1 MKKIESFCVDHRKLS
16 EGVYIS
22 RVDGDVVTYDMRVCK
37 PNSGFVLDN
46 VTMHTTEH
54 MIATFVRNS
63 DIAEHVI
70 YFGPMGCQTGF
81 YLLVRDSVSA
91 ETVLDTIKQ
100 VLLQTINHIGDVFG
114 KSEIE
119 CGNYKTL
126 EIETA
131 KTMCAEY
138 YEKIKHLHRI
148 LTYKEVEE
156 QSCSI

>member
-1 MKKIESFCVDHRKLS
+1 MKKIESFCVDHRKLN

-22 RVDGDVVTYDMRVCK
+22 RVDGDIITYDMRVCK
-37 PNSGFVLDN
+37 PNSGVVLDN

-63 DIAEHVI
+63 EISENVI

-81 YLLVRDSVSA
+81 YLLVRDSITHK
-91 ETVLDTIKQ
+91 TVLDTIKN
-100 VLLQTINHIGDVFG
+100 VLIKTVNHTGDVFG

-126 EIETA
+126 EIEAA
-131 KTMCAEY
+131 KKMCAEY
-138 YEKIKHLHRI
+138 YEKIKGLNQI

-156 QSCSI
+156 K

>member
-1 MKKIESFCVDHRKLS
+1 MKKIESFCVDHRKLN

-37 PNSGFVLDN
+37 PNTDVVLDN
-46 VTMHTTEH
+46 VTMHTAEH

-63 DIAEHVI
+63 EISESVI

-81 YLLVRDSVSA
+81 YLLVRDNVSP
-91 ETVLDTIKQ
+91 EKVLGIIKD
-100 VLLQTINHIGDVFG
+100 VLLQTKNYTGEVFG

-126 EIETA
+126 NMEA
-131 KTMCAEY
+131 ARKMCAEY
-138 YEKIKHLHRI
+138 YEKIQNLSKI
-148 LTYKEVEE
+148 LTYKE
-156 QSCSI
+156 II

>member
-1 MKKIESFCVDHRKLS
+1 MKKIESFCVDHRKLH

-22 RVDGDVVTYDMRVCK
+22 RVDGDIVTYDMRVCK
-37 PNSGFVLDN
+37 PNTGVVLDN

-63 DIAEHVI
+63 AIADNVI

-91 ETVLDTIKQ
+91 DTVLKTIFD
-100 VLLQTINHIGDVFG
+100 VLLQTVNHTGDVFG

-126 EIETA
+126 ELETA
-131 KTMCAEY
+131 KKMCAEY
-138 YEKIKHLHRI
+138 YEKIKGLTKI

-156 QSCSI
+156 G

>member
-1 MKKIESFCVDHRKLS
+1 MKKIESFCVDHRKLN

-37 PNSGFVLDN
+37 PNTGVVLDN

-63 DIAEHVI
+63 DIADSVI

-81 YLLVRDSVSA
+81 YLLVRDNVTA
-91 ETVLDTIKQ
+91 ETVLETIKD
-100 VLLQTINHIGDVFG
+100 VLLKTKNHTGDVFG

-119 CGNYKTL
+119 CGNYRTL
-126 EIETA
+126 EIEA
-131 KTMCAEY
+131 ARKMCGDY
-138 YEKIKHLHRI
+138 YEKIKDWNRV
-148 LTYKEVEE
+148 LTYKEVEDK
-156 QSCSI
+156 

>member
-1 MKKIESFCVDHRKLS
+1 MKKIESFCVDHRKLN

-22 RVDGDVVTYDMRVCK
+22 RVDGDVITYDMRVCK
-37 PNSGFVLDN
+37 PNSGVVLDN

-63 DIAEHVI
+63 DIADDVI

-81 YLLVRDSVSA
+81 YLLVRDAISP
-91 ETVLDTIKQ
+91 ETVLDTIKN
-100 VLLQTINHIGDVFG
+100 VLLKTKNHSGDVFG

-126 EIETA
+126 DIETA
-131 KTMCAEY
+131 RKMCEEY
-138 YEKIKHLHRI
+138 YEKIKDLNKV
-148 LTYKEVEE
+148 LTYKDVEDN
-156 QSCSI
+156 

>member
-1 MKKIESFCVDHRKLS
+1 MKKIESFCVDHRKLN

-22 RVDGDVVTYDMRVCK
+22 RVDGDVITYDMRVCK
-37 PNSGFVLDN
+37 PNSGVVLDN

-63 DIAEHVI
+63 DIASDVI

-81 YLLVRDSVSA
+81 YLLVRDNVTA
-91 ETVLDTIKQ
+91 ETVLKTIKD
-100 VLLQTINHIGDVFG
+100 VLLQTVNHDGDVFG

-131 KTMCAEY
+131 RKMCGDY
-138 YEKIKHLHRI
+138 YENIKDLHKI

-156 QSCSI
+156 N

>member
-1 MKKIESFCVDHRKLS
+1 MKKIESFCVDHRKLN

-22 RVDGDVVTYDMRVCK
+22 RVDGDVVTYDIRVCK
-37 PNSGFVLDN
+37 PNTGVVLDN

-63 DIAEHVI
+63 DIAENVI

-81 YLLVRDSVSA
+81 YLVVRDSVSVA
-91 ETVLDTIKQ
+91 TVLDTIKD
-100 VLLQTINHIGDVFG
+100 VLLQTKNHTGDVFG

-131 KTMCAEY
+131 RKMCADY
-138 YEKIKHLHRI
+138 YEKIKDLNQI
-148 LTYKEVEE
+148 LTYKEVENK
-156 QSCSI
+156 

>member
-1 MKKIESFCVDHRKLS
+1 MKKIESFCVDHRKLN

-22 RVDGDVVTYDMRVCK
+22 RIDGDVVTYDMRVCK
-37 PNSGFVLDN
+37 PNSGVVLDN
-46 VTMHTTEH
+46 ITMHTTEH

-63 DIAEHVI
+63 EIADDII

-81 YLLVRDSVSA
+81 YLLVRDTVTH
-91 ETVLDTIKQ
+91 ETVFETIKD
-100 VLLQTINHIGDVFG
+100 VLQKTINHTGDVFG

-126 EIETA
+126 EMDAA
-131 KTMCAEY
+131 KKMCAEY
-138 YEKIKHLHRI
+138 YEKIKDLNKI

-156 QSCSI
+156 S

>member
-1 MKKIESFCVDHRKLS
+1 MKKIESFCVDHRKLN

-22 RVDGDVVTYDMRVCK
+22 RVDGDVITYDMRVCK
-37 PNSGFVLDN
+37 PNSGVVLDN

-63 DIAEHVI
+63 DIASDVI

-81 YLLVRDSVSA
+81 YLLVRDSISA
-91 ETVLDTIKQ
+91 ETVLETIKD
-100 VLLQTINHIGDVFG
+100 VLLKTKNHTGDVFG

-131 KTMCAEY
+131 RKMCGDY
-138 YEKIKHLHRI
+138 YERIKDLHKI

-156 QSCSI
+156 S